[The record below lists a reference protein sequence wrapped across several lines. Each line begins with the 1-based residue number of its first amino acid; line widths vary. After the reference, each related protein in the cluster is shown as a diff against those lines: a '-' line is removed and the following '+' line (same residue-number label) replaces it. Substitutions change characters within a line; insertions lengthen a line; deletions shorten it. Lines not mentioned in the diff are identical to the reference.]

1 MSAAAGLSRRV
12 VAYDRWLAWKLLL
25 RAHRQRFIPLVAMLS
40 VAGVALG
47 VASLIVVLSVMGGF
61 ERDLQEKITAMS
73 AHLWIQP
80 VMARATASAGTVATV
95 AGTKGVAAAGAYGTA
110 QALLQSKRGTTGA
123 VLFGL
128 DSRAAADVVMI
139 SRHVRWGRLPDFN
152 AATPEIVLGNE
163 LSQSLGT
170 FPGDTIV
177 LLTARSM
184 AQQVPN
190 LLRVRVAGIFE
201 VGMYEY
207 DAHTGYLPLKA
218 LLKLTP
224 GMPAGVM
231 ARVDDMFN
239 ASATGREAQ
248 VRVGSGFVVRDWLAL
263 NRNLF
268 FAIRTEKL
276 VMFLILLTIVTVAA
290 FNITSSLIMTVMEK
304 TRAIGILSA
313 LGVPPARI
321 ARIFVTQGA
330 LVGAAGVFAGVVA
343 GSAVCA
349 VIALYPIK
357 MPGGGSVY
365 YLETLPVRTNWLL
378 ALFVIPAI
386 ALALCVL
393 ASLYPA
399 RQAAR
404 LDPVEAIRYE

>member
-1 MSAAAGLSRRV
+1 VSVRPGLVPASA
-12 VAYDRWLAWKLLL
+12 AYDRWLAWKLLL
-25 RAHRQRFIPLVAMLS
+25 RAHRQRFIPLVAVLS
-40 VAGVALG
+40 VAGVGLG

-80 VMARATASAGTVATV
+80 VLPGVGASADTVARV
-95 AGTKGVAAAGAYGTA
+95 AATPGVVAAGAYGTA

-128 DSRAAADVVMI
+128 DAKAAADVVMI
-139 SRHVRWGRLPDFN
+139 GKHVKWGRLPDFD
-152 AATPEIVLGNE
+152 AAAPEIMLGNE
-163 LSQSLGT
+163 LAQALGT

-184 AQQVPN
+184 TQQVPN
-190 LLRVRVAGIFE
+190 LLRVRVAGVFE

-207 DAHTGYLPLKA
+207 DAHTGYMPLKA
-218 LLKLTP
+218 MDRLTP

-231 ARVDDMFN
+231 ARVRDMFT
-239 ASATGREAQ
+239 APAVGREAQ
-248 VRVGSGFVVRDWLAL
+248 TRVGQGFLARDWLAL

-268 FAIRTEKL
+268 FAIQTEKL

-304 TRAIGILSA
+304 TRAIGILAA
-313 LGVPPARI
+313 LGVPPGRI
-321 ARIFVTQGA
+321 ARIFVIQGT
-330 LVGAAGVFAGVVA
+330 LVGAAGVFVGVLAGGA
-343 GSAVCA
+343 ICA
-349 VIALYPIK
+349 VLKLYPIK

-365 YLETLPVRTNWLL
+365 YLDTLPVETNWLL
-378 ALFVIPAI
+378 ALVVIPAI
-386 ALALCVL
+386 ALALCVA

>member
-1 MSAAAGLSRRV
+1 MKNRPDLTAAAA
-12 VAYDRWLAWKLLL
+12 AYDRWLAWKLLV
-25 RAHRQRFIPLVAMLS
+25 RAHHQRFIPLVAFLS
-40 VAGVALG
+40 VAGVAVG

-61 ERDLQEKITAMS
+61 ERDLEEKITAMS
-73 AHLWIQP
+73 AHLWVQP
-80 VMARATASAGTVATV
+80 VLAGADASPGTIALV
-95 AGTKGVAAAGAYGTA
+95 AGTTGVKAAGAYATA
-110 QALLQSKRGTTGA
+110 QSLLQSKRGVTGA

-128 DSRAAADVVMI
+128 DEKSATRVVMI
-139 SRHVRWGRLPDFN
+139 GKHMKWGRLPDFDS
-152 AATPEIVLGNE
+152 APPEIVLGAE
-163 LSQSLGT
+163 LAQALGT
-170 FPGDTIV
+170 FPGDTVV

-207 DAHTGYLPLKA
+207 DAHTAYLPLKT
-218 LLKLTP
+218 LRRLTG

-231 ARVDDMFN
+231 ARVGDMFG
-239 ASATGREAQ
+239 ASSVARAVQ
-248 VRVGSGFVVRDWLAL
+248 AKVGAAFLARDWLML

-304 TRAIGILSA
+304 TRAIGVLSA
-313 LGVPPARI
+313 IGVPPSRI
-321 ARIFVTQGA
+321 ARIFVLQGT
-330 LVGAAGVFAGVVA
+330 LVGAAGVVSGVLAGGLICA
-343 GSAVCA
+343 IIAV
-349 VIALYPIK
+349 YPIR

-365 YLETLPVRTNWLL
+365 YLATLPVETNWTL
-378 ALFVIPAI
+378 ALLVIPAV
-386 ALALCVL
+386 ALLLCVA
-393 ASLYPA
+393 ASVYPA

-404 LDPVEAIRYE
+404 LDPVEAIRHE